1 MNVRICQGP
10 RVDGFSHVTILVFAA
25 SQKGEKSKSRNSR
38 DYTFRSFWDLG
49 HAQRLHFCISFTSWM
64 PHCPSPGFFFTK
76 HPSSVTFSRCPSGT
90 AWSRHCRAALCSTW
104 LATRKN
110 MKIHMTGAI
119 CAAELPFCWWHS
131 KKVGHL
137 MLEMLTL
144 WSTNITMENHHVQ
157 WVNPL

>member
-64 PHCPSPGFFFTK
+64 PHCPSPGFFSPSI
-76 HPSSVTFSRCPSGT
+76 HPAWRSVAAP
-90 AWSRHCRAALCSTW
+90 RAQHGPDIVALHFVPHGWQLGKIWRSTW
-104 LATRKN
+104 LEQYVQRNCLFVGDTAKKLGTWCWK
-110 MKIHMTGAI
+110 
-119 CAAELPFCWWHS
+119 CLPS
-131 KKVGHL
+131 GQ
-137 MLEMLTL
+137 LT
-144 WSTNITMENHHVQ
+144 
-157 WVNPL
+157 